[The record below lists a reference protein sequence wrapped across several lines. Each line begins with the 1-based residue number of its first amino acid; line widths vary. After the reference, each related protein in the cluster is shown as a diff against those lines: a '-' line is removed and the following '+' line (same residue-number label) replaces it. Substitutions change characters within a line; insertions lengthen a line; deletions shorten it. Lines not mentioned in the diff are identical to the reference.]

1 MTSAILGRRDRR
13 DERLEAGEPVR
24 EGVMSKRDCGAVR
37 VEKGFHV
44 DGTSAEDEI
53 ALSLTR
59 YETQGRERFIEVLS
73 FLA

>member
-1 MTSAILGRRDRR
+1 
-13 DERLEAGEPVR
+13 
-24 EGVMSKRDCGAVR
+24 MSEKDCGAVR

-59 YETQGRERFIEVLS
+59 YETRGRERFIEVLS